1 MTRDLRRRALE
12 VHKTV
17 SRRAQAK
24 QASADSSAKGSPAT
38 SRVASRN
45 PSDDENDFSD
55 SATNYS
61 VASVDDLLQDDLD
74 QPMDVW
80 IQNLNNRIEQIIDR
94 KRSSVQGREE
104 SLEAFSRILMA
115 HYAREE
121 IEPRLS
127 ELIPAV
133 LRSVKAGDS
142 ERETILALQAVGLL
156 VMTCPL
162 DTMYEDFSR
171 AVKRAIQDSEHSAVK
186 VEAIHALG
194 VAAFYGGA
202 GQEEIEAIMS
212 FFLQVVET
220 DGEYIEANDDGNV
233 VTAALEKW
241 GFLATIA
248 EGLEDTAEEKMEVTV
263 EQLDSSD
270 VNVQIASGECIALM
284 FEKSWSELT
293 AEEEKNDNDIDTNNA
308 DPSAPVFRKR
318 YTVYEREDQL
328 KLKLEELAGLST
340 KRMSKKDRKSL
351 HSSFNDIVSTM
362 EYPNRGPRYSTAI
375 DESTGKPY
383 GSRMTVGIG
392 GKNDKLT
399 ITSWEQLHRLKALRR
414 VLHAGLVVH
423 YSENDIVFETLPV
436 MLH

>member
-12 VHKTV
+12 SHKTT

-24 QASADSSAKGSPAT
+24 LGSADSSAKSSPAA
-38 SRVASRN
+38 SRIASRN
-45 PSDDENDFSD
+45 PSDDEQDFSD
-55 SATNYS
+55 SATNFS
-61 VASVDDLLQDDLD
+61 VTSVDDLLQDDFD

-80 IQNLNNRIEQIIDR
+80 VQNLNNRIEQIIDR

-104 SLEAFSRILMA
+104 SLVSFTHILMA

-127 ELIPAV
+127 ELIPAI

-142 ERETILALQAVGLL
+142 EQETILALHAVSLI
-156 VMTCPL
+156 VVTCPVN
-162 DTMYEDFSR
+162 TMYEDFSR
-171 AVKRAIQDSEHSAVK
+171 AVKRLIQDSEYPAVK
-186 VEAIHALG
+186 ADAIDTLA
-194 VAAFYGGA
+194 VAAFFGGA

-220 DGEYIEANDDGNV
+220 DGEYIDAHDTGDV
-233 VTAALEKW
+233 VTAALEQW
-241 GFLATIA
+241 GFLSTIA
-248 EGLEDTAEEKMEVTV
+248 EGLEDTVEEKMEVLV

-270 VNVQIASGECIALM
+270 ASVQIACGENIALM
-284 FEKSWSELT
+284 FEKACSEL
-293 AEEEKNDNDIDTNNA
+293 AQGEEKDDNDIDTDEN

-318 YTVYEREDQL
+318 YTVYAREDQL
-328 KLKLEELAGLST
+328 KLKLVELAGLST
-340 KRMSKKDRKSL
+340 KRVSKKNRKSL
-351 HSSFNDIVSTM
+351 HSTFGDVINTM
-362 EYPNRGPRYSTAI
+362 EYPNRGPCYSTAI
-375 DESTGKPY
+375 DDSTGKPY
-383 GSRMTVGIG
+383 GSRMTLGI

-423 YSENDIVFETLPV
+423 YSENDIIFETLPV